1 MPTRSHPRLLGL
13 ALLTASL
20 SLAAT
25 CDPPSTFVNWENH
38 PVHGL
43 DITPD
48 GTRLLVTNTPDDRI
62 EVFDLTGAA
71 PAHLSSIPVGLD
83 PVSVRA
89 LDDGT
94 AWVVNQVSDSVSVVD
109 LAAGNVVATLATGDE
124 PADVIFAGNP
134 RRAFVSVS
142 EANTVEVRD
151 PASPSAAPQ
160 VVAIAGENPRALAT
174 DGTRVFAALFGS
186 GNGTT
191 ILHRELVSDPS
202 GPYGGQNPPPNAGS
216 AFSPALAPGLAAP
229 PPSSLIVR
237 KDASGRWRDVNGAD
251 WSALVTWDV
260 LDHDLAVLPVAS
272 PASVSYVSGL
282 LTVDMALGVTASG
295 RVTVV
300 GTEAGNEVRF
310 EPNVRSKFVR
320 VKMGGFDPA
329 TLGTT
334 LVDLNPHLTYATAS
348 VAQSERNKS
357 LADPRAVVW
366 SSTADRG
373 YVAGMGSGNVVA
385 IDASGARLGR
395 VDVGQ
400 GPTSLALDEARGRL
414 YVLNRFEATVSV
426 VDTASLTQLTKVAF
440 YDPTPAAVKTGR
452 PMLYDAHATSGLGQV
467 ACASCHVDGR
477 IDPLAWDLGDP
488 SGQAKPFN
496 QTCRNGENCGA
507 WHPVKGPMTTQTLVG
522 IVGTEP
528 LHWRGD
534 REDLAAFAGA
544 FVSLLGDD
552 APPTA
557 QQMQDFENLAASMR
571 FAPNPYRNLDG
582 SVKNALLPSGGN
594 PSAGQTFFRNTPVD
608 RGSVKCVE
616 CHAEPLGTSGEIIAA
631 PTLEEPQS
639 IKIPQLRNLYQKT
652 GFSVASL
659 TNTRGFGFGHDGAD
673 ATLIDF
679 FHREVFEFAAGAA
692 GEQQRRDIEA
702 FMFSF
707 STDVH
712 AAIGQ
717 QVTLDATNKT
727 DGATMARVNQLL
739 AVAATNQVGAVVKG
753 RISGQQRGAYYLG
766 NGRFQS
772 DRAAEQL
779 TSQQLLDQIG
789 AGAEGTLT
797 VVPYEARIRIGID
810 RDGDGRYDRDEL
822 DQGRDPANPN
832 G

>member
-1 MPTRSHPRLLGL
+1 MPTRSATRPLTL
-13 ALLTASL
+13 ALLAAGL

-25 CDPPSTFVNWENH
+25 CDPPNTFVNWENH

-43 DITPD
+43 EITPD

-62 EVFDLTGAA
+62 EVFDLTGPL
-71 PAHLSSIPVGLD
+71 PANASSIPVGLD

-89 LDDGT
+89 LDDAT
-94 AWVVNQVSDSVSVVD
+94 AWVVNQVSDSVSIVD
-109 LAAGNVVATLATGDE
+109 LASGNVIATLATGDE
-124 PADVIFAGNP
+124 PADVVFAGTP

-142 EANTVEVRD
+142 EANSVEVRD
-151 PASPSAAPQ
+151 PANPQAAPQ
-160 VVAIAGENPRALAT
+160 VVAIAGESPRALAT
-174 DGTRVFAALFGS
+174 DGTRVFAALFES

-191 ILHRELVSDPS
+191 ILHRDLVSDPS
-202 GPYGGQNPPPNAGS
+202 GPYGGQNPPPNAG
-216 AFSPALAPGLAAP
+216 AGFSPPLTPGLTAP
-229 PPSSLIVR
+229 PPSSLVVR
-237 KDASGRWRDVNGAD
+237 KDAGGRWRDANGAD

-260 LDHDLAVLPVAS
+260 LDHDVAVI
-272 PASVSYVSGL
+272 PASNPSGVSYVSGL
-282 LTVDMALGVTASG
+282 MTVDMALGVTASG

-300 GTEAGNEVRF
+300 GTEAGNQVRF

-320 VKMGGFDPA
+320 VLMASFDP
-329 TLGTT
+329 GTPGASV
-334 LVDLNPHLTYATAS
+334 VDLNPHLTYTVAS
-348 VAQSERNKS
+348 VAQNERDKS
-357 LADPRAVVW
+357 LADPRSVVW
-366 SSTADRG
+366 SSTDARG
-373 YVAGMGSGNVVA
+373 YVAGMGSSNVVA
-385 IDASGARLGR
+385 IDANGARLGR

-400 GPTSLALDEARGRL
+400 GPASLALDEARGRL
-414 YVLNRFEATVSV
+414 YVLNRFEATISV
-426 VDTASLTQLTKVAF
+426 VDVPSMTQLAKIPF
-440 YDPTPAAVKTGR
+440 HDPTPAAVKTGR

-488 SGQAKPFN
+488 AGQSKPFD

-507 WHPVKGPMTTQTLVG
+507 WHPVKGPLTTQTLVG

-534 REDLAAFAGA
+534 RADLAAFAGA

-552 APPTA
+552 AQPTA
-557 QQMQDFENLAASMR
+557 QQLQDFENLAATLR
-571 FAPNPYRNLDG
+571 FAPNPSRNLDG
-582 SVKNALLPSGGN
+582 TVKNTLLANGGN
-594 PSAGQTFFRNTPVD
+594 PAAGQSFFRNTPVD

-616 CHAEPLGTSGEIIAA
+616 CHAEPLGTNGQIIAA
-631 PTLEEPQS
+631 ATLDEPQS

-652 GFSVASL
+652 GFSIASL

-679 FHREVFEFAAGAA
+679 FHRRVFEFAAGAA

-712 AAIGQ
+712 PAIGQ
-717 QVTLDATNKT
+717 QVTLDATNKN
-727 DGATMARVNQLL
+727 DSATLARVNQLL
-739 AVAATNQVGAVVKG
+739 AIAATNQVGAVVKG
-753 RISGQQRGAYYLG
+753 RIGGLQRGAYYLG
-766 NGRFQS
+766 NGRFQT
-772 DRAAEQL
+772 DRASEQL
-779 TSQQLLDQIG
+779 TSQQLVAGIG
-789 AGAEGTLT
+789 AGSEGTLT
-797 VVPYEARIRIGID
+797 IVPYESRIRIGID